1 MRDDRVGA
9 GNCVLRD
16 NGLIGVQVSV
26 FECGFYSA
34 HAEKGVGVAESLRN
48 NLKFAEE
55 TSWQAV
61 RLAQ

>member
-9 GNCVLRD
+9 GNRVLRD

-34 HAEKGVGVAESLRN
+34 HAEKVVGVADSLRN
-48 NLKFAEE
+48 NLNA
-55 TSWQAV
+55 ARRPAG
-61 RLAQ
+61 RLFGWHD

>member
-9 GNCVLRD
+9 GNRVLRD

-26 FECGFYSA
+26 LQCGFYSA

-61 RLAQ
+61 RLAR